1 MMKKSVF
8 ILQILVRLSG
18 AIQIILGVL
27 FWTGNALSLLPV
39 HIFFGSVLVL
49 SLWTLAILAARAG
62 VQPGLVALALVWGLV
77 LPILGLTQG
86 RLLVGPEHWVIQ
98 VVHLLLGIGAIGQ
111 AESLARRIKQA
122 RPLIFQK

>member
-1 MMKKSVF
+1 MRKAVST
-8 ILQILVRLSG
+8 LQILVRISG

-27 FWTGNALSLLPV
+27 FWAGIALSLLPV

-62 VQPGLVALALVWGLV
+62 VSPGQVALALVWGLV
-77 LPILGLTQG
+77 LPIVGLTQG
-86 RLLVGPEHWVIQ
+86 QLLVGPEHWLIQ

-111 AESLARRIKQA
+111 AENLARRIKQS

>member
-1 MMKKSVF
+1 MKTA
-8 ILQILVRLSG
+8 IPTLQILVRVSG

-49 SLWTLAILAARAG
+49 SLWTLAIVAARAG
-62 VQPGLVALALVWGLV
+62 VQPGLVALALIWGLV
-77 LPILGLTQG
+77 LPVVGLTQG
-86 RLLVGPEHWVIQ
+86 RLLVGSEHWIIQ

-111 AESLARRIKQA
+111 AENLARRIRQA
-122 RPLIFQK
+122 RPLLFQK

>member
-1 MMKKSVF
+1 MKTAVST
-8 ILQILVRLSG
+8 LQILARVSG
-18 AIQIILGVL
+18 TIQIILGVL

-62 VQPGLVALALVWGLV
+62 VQPGLVALALIWGLV
-77 LPILGLTQG
+77 LPIVGLTQG

-111 AESLARRIKQA
+111 AENLARRIRQA

>member
-1 MMKKSVF
+1 MRKAVS
-8 ILQILVRLSG
+8 ILQILARFSG

-27 FWTGNALSLLPV
+27 FWAGIALSLLPV

-49 SLWTLAILAARAG
+49 SLWTLAILAARAS

-77 LPILGLTQG
+77 LPIVGLTQG

-98 VVHLLLGIGAIGQ
+98 VVHLLLGVGAIGQ

>member
-1 MMKKSVF
+1 MKTAVST
-8 ILQILVRLSG
+8 LQILVRVSG

-27 FWTGNALSLLPV
+27 FWAGIALSLLPV

-49 SLWTLAILAARAG
+49 GLWALAILAARAG
-62 VQPGLVALALVWGLV
+62 VQPGLVALALIWGLV
-77 LPILGLTQG
+77 LPVVGLTQG
-86 RLLVGPEHWVIQ
+86 QLLVGPEHWIIQ

-111 AESLARRIKQA
+111 AENLARRIRQA

>member
-1 MMKKSVF
+1 MKTAVST
-8 ILQILVRLSG
+8 LQILARVSG

-62 VQPGLVALALVWGLV
+62 VQPGLVALALIWGLV
-77 LPILGLTQG
+77 LPIVGLTQG
-86 RLLVGPEHWVIQ
+86 RLLVGAEHWIIQ
-98 VVHLLLGIGAIGQ
+98 VVHLLLGIGAISQ
-111 AESLARRIKQA
+111 AENLARRIRQA
-122 RPLIFQK
+122 RPLMFQK